1 MEKICYMLFNLPRN
15 WDIIPFTLF
24 STLAVDLTDYN
35 LPVAWSNYKMPRFS
49 LYGGTPPKLAS
60 ASDNGGSRP
69 RIIPH
74 TELASSVRH
83 RMLPLYHFL
92 SLSLYFYLSLYLTI
106 WEADLNLFH
115 PQRWPHQS
123 ETGRWQIQGQGLM
136 YLKKCGKK
144 KSKLLIICP
153 SSQNLNYSLSLG
165 RKSSG
170 NFEKEQIMKLDHF
183 PFSSLKLFKLNICAF
198 WARQSEKR

>member
-1 MEKICYMLFNLPRN
+1 MTPEEKIETVFGGKDLLHALQSSQELRQYLSCSPQSIVF
-15 WDIIPFTLF
+15 
-24 STLAVDLTDYN
+24 TLAVDLADYN
-35 LPVAWSNYKMPRFS
+35 LPIAWSNYKMPRFS

-60 ASDNGGSRP
+60 GSDNGGNRP

-92 SLSLYFYLSLYLTI
+92 SLYFYLSLYLTI
-106 WEADLNLFH
+106 GEADLNLFH

-136 YLKKCGKK
+136 YLKKCGKRN
-144 KSKLLIICP
+144 
-153 SSQNLNYSLSLG
+153 QN
-165 RKSSG
+165 
-170 NFEKEQIMKLDHF
+170 
-183 PFSSLKLFKLNICAF
+183 F
-198 WARQSEKR
+198 W

>member
-24 STLAVDLTDYN
+24 STLAMDLADYN
-35 LPVAWSNYKMPRFS
+35 LTIAWSNYKMPRFS

-60 ASDNGGSRP
+60 GSDNGWSHP

-106 WEADLNLFH
+106 WPQFIPPTEMTSSVRNRQMANPRPRPDVSQEMWKKEIKTFDNLSF
-115 PQRWPHQS
+115 
-123 ETGRWQIQGQGLM
+123 LA
-136 YLKKCGKK
+136 
-144 KSKLLIICP
+144 KL
-153 SSQNLNYSLSLG
+153 
-165 RKSSG
+165 
-170 NFEKEQIMKLDHF
+170 
-183 PFSSLKLFKLNICAF
+183 
-198 WARQSEKR
+198 